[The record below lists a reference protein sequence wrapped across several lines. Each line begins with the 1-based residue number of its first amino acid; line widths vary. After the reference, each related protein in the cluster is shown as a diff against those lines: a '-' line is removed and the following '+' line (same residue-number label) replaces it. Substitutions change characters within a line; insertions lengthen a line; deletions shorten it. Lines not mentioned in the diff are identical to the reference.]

1 MKKTIGILF
10 AGIVFVMLIAAG
22 CTSPA
27 ASTPATAAATP
38 VATPVATTAAAADM
52 TAAATAAP
60 EATTAAPAANE
71 TAAPA
76 VNATNAEPASW
87 NGIWNTSYS
96 VKDSADMIE
105 ILTLTQNGSAVTGSY
120 SHGNGTVVAT
130 AKDSIITGTWKN
142 SDDTGAYSGFFVFE
156 KSADD
161 KSFKGLWV
169 NTAEGE
175 AALQNT
181 TQYWNGV
188 RA

>member
-1 MKKTIGILF
+1 MKKSIGILF
-10 AGIVFVMLIAAG
+10 AGIIFVMLIAAG

-27 ASTPATAAATP
+27 STTPATPAATP
-38 VATPVATTAAAADM
+38 AATQVAT
-52 TAAATAAP
+52 TAAP
-60 EATTAAPAANE
+60 EATTAAPAVNE

-76 VNATNAEPASW
+76 ANATVAEPASW
-87 NGIWNTSYS
+87 NGTWNTSYS

-105 ILTLTQNGSAVTGSY
+105 ILTLTQNGSSVTGSY
-120 SHGNGTVVAT
+120 SHGNGTIVAT
-130 AKDSIITGTWKN
+130 AKDSKITGTWKN
-142 SDDTGAYSGFFVFE
+142 SDDTGVYSGFFVFE

-161 KSFKGLWV
+161 KSFKGIWI